1 MTPSRPTQLLATA
14 ALGLLLASGVLAQT
28 APPAALISFSPLTIK
43 DSGGATLQR
52 ATISYQDQN
61 YQVMV
66 NGLGVGAAKG
76 TLVTVKGEVYGLQ
89 DAADLEG
96 DFVSELADAP
106 PREVSTDDLWL
117 DSVRGVSLRLST
129 GNRAI
134 TLASGSDTVTVK
146 FGWDDFGWEEEE
158 EAPTPTE

>member
-1 MTPSRPTQLLATA
+1 MNLFRPFPRLMTAT
-14 ALGLLLASGVLAQT
+14 ALGLLLSSALPAQT
-28 APPAALISFSPLTIK
+28 APPSALISFSPLTLK

-66 NGLGVGAAKG
+66 NGLGVGGAKG
-76 TLVTVKGEVYGLQ
+76 TLVKVKGEVYGLQ

-117 DSVRGVSLRLST
+117 DSVRGVSLRLHT
-129 GNRAI
+129 DNRAI
-134 TLASGSDTVTVK
+134 TLSSGSDTVTVK

-158 EAPTPTE
+158 EETPVE